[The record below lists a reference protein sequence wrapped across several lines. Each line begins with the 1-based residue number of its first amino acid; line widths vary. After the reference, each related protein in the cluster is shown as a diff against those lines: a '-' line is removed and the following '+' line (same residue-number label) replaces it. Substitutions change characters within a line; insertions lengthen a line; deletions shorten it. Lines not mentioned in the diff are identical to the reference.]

1 MPLITA
7 YRYFIIGLDWV
18 LTHIYIRKFEVVGK
32 ENLPLEG
39 PLIVASNHLNNADPP
54 MIALATRP
62 RFPMFMAKREMISWP
77 ILGPAFRIFGAF
89 PVSRGK
95 ADLSA
100 LRAATEHL
108 ENGAMLVMFPE
119 GTRSRTG
126 GMGEAYPGTGI
137 IAIRSGALI
146 LPVAIT
152 GSEKIGWPWIF
163 LKPFSVPG
171 IKVVIGKPFHLPEYE
186 RTNSETAV
194 EATNIIMGRIAELL
208 PPSYRG
214 AYADT
219 KPETEAISA
228 RTAEGIH

>member
-1 MPLITA
+1 MSLITA
-7 YRYFIIGLDWV
+7 YRHFVIGLDWV

-39 PLIVASNHLNNADPP
+39 PLIVVSNHLNNADPP

-62 RFPMFMAKREMISWP
+62 RFPMYMAKREMINWP
-77 ILGPAFRIFGAF
+77 VLGPAFRIFGAF

-126 GMGEAYPGTGI
+126 GMSEGHPGTAI
-137 IAIRSGALI
+137 IAMRSGAPI

-163 LKPFSVPG
+163 LKPFGVPH

-186 RTNSETAV
+186 RTTSEAAV
-194 EATNIIMGRIAELL
+194 EATTIIMSKVAELL
-208 PPSYRG
+208 PPKYRG
-214 AYADT
+214 VYADT
-219 KPETEAISA
+219 KPETEAIGA
-228 RTAEGIH
+228 RTAEGVH

>member
-1 MPLITA
+1 MSLITG

-62 RFPMFMAKREMISWP
+62 RFPMFMAKREMINWP
-77 ILGPAFRIFGAF
+77 VLGPAFRIFGAF

-95 ADLSA
+95 ADISA

-119 GTRSRTG
+119 GTRTRNG
-126 GMGEAYPGTGI
+126 GMNEGHPGTGI
-137 IAIRSGALI
+137 IAMRSGAPI

-163 LKPFSVPG
+163 LKPFSVPH

-186 RTNSETAV
+186 RTTSEAAV
-194 EATNIIMGRIAELL
+194 EATGIIMRKIAELL
-208 PPSYRG
+208 PPTYQG
-214 AYADT
+214 VYADT
-219 KPETEAISA
+219 EYEGTRESA
-228 RTAEGIH
+228 RQAERVH